1 MSMTYTWKV
10 TGIKIKDEVNA
21 EGVTLPK
28 AICQTYWQKIGTDAN
43 GNEGTFSG
51 ATPFSASEV
60 SEGDFVSFDSLDE
73 DTVLGWIKAI
83 VVGSYEEHV
92 NGMIQRQID
101 EKSIS
106 EATMPWAPADETP
119 PAADEAAA

>member
-1 MSMTYTWKV
+1 MSVATPGDQPQGSDWSHMTYTWKV

-51 ATPFSASEV
+51 ATPFSAAEVFNSLVGSASASLVSKVVMVPSSEV
-60 SEGDFVSFDSLDE
+60 
-73 DTVLGWIKAI
+73 
-83 VVGSYEEHV
+83 
-92 NGMIQRQID
+92 
-101 EKSIS
+101 
-106 EATMPWAPADETP
+106 
-119 PAADEAAA
+119 